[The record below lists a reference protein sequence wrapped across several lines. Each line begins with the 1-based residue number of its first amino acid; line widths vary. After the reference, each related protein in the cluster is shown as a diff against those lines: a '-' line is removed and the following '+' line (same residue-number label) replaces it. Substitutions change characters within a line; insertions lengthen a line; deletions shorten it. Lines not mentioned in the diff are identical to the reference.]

1 MLDMRQ
7 MKMAVW
13 SMEETNSLNEKTIS
27 LLILIP
33 YFLYNNSTSSGVGVV
48 LCKSSVCIVVGK
60 CAV

>member
-7 MKMAVW
+7 MTMAVW

-27 LLILIP
+27 LLFLP
-33 YFLYNNSTSSGVGVV
+33 YFLYNNSTSSALVSV
-48 LCKSSVCIVVGK
+48 LCKSLVGIVVGK